1 MEDTLVKYTE
11 EDLQDMV
18 WDDHPDFE
26 TVVSESVIDTGRCYI
41 RYVSIIKEKET
52 GKFFSLS
59 WAVGSTEQQECELDA
74 LLFEVVPQEVTKTIY
89 VKVPF

>member
-11 EDLQDMV
+11 EDLQGMV

-26 TVVSESVIDTGRCYI
+26 TVVGERVIDTGRSYV
-41 RYVSIIKEKET
+41 RYESIVKEKET
-52 GKFFSLS
+52 GKFFSLT
-59 WAVGSTEQQECELDA
+59 WATGSTEQQECELDA

-89 VKVPF
+89 VRVSS